1 MRKRIASALCAV
13 LLALGCAVPAFA
25 AEKTTYTIE
34 EMNITLELPD
44 ELYVFEQSD
53 FNILDP
59 NPDLEK
65 AGFTDP
71 QEQLE
76 MMQEYEIYLTAVSQ
90 DQMLSINVAKK
101 DSTTTQSVYDL
112 SQLTDE
118 QFEEFLDTMRGE
130 DDTTDEIE
138 AYEVQRY
145 DDQPERPFFTIRMKM
160 NSEQYGE
167 KEELCYVTV
176 VNGYSVTIDGVAEGD
191 MTQEQSDLL
200 REIADSVH
208 VTQIIEQET
217 IEFNAATIF
226 SLLFPLVL
234 IVFLIALGVG
244 MRIRR
249 GHAMKERRA
258 LADRMSEYRRAQKK
272 LEEEAAAEGRTPEEP
287 ETLFRNK
294 TTYNEEVAHAFVQF
308 HFLRRKLGV
317 MIGYAVFALFMAA
330 SAFVL
335 DSEWYMRLILF
346 GVGVFLVVWM
356 CLMPG
361 KLYNNVMATFKKA
374 KNKEN
379 EYTFRADDFR
389 IAGVQS
395 ASVFPYFQVTRAYE
409 SGKYFYLYF
418 GEEQAYYIAKDGFT
432 VGDADGFRT
441 FLKEKL
447 GKNFR

>member
-44 ELYVFEQSD
+44 DLYVFEQSD

-101 DSTTTQSVYDL
+101 DSSTTQSVYDL

-130 DDTTDEIE
+130 DDTTGEIE

>member
-44 ELYVFEQSD
+44 DLYVFEQSD

-217 IEFNAATIF
+217 IELNAATIF

>member
-44 ELYVFEQSD
+44 DLYVFEQSD

-130 DDTTDEIE
+130 DDTTGEIE
-138 AYEVQRY
+138 AYEVKRY

-176 VNGYSVTIDGVAEGD
+176 VNGYSITIDGVAEGD

>member
-44 ELYVFEQSD
+44 DLYVFEQSD

-101 DSTTTQSVYDL
+101 DSSTTQSVYDL

-176 VNGYSVTIDGVAEGD
+176 VNGYSITVDGVAEGD

>member
-44 ELYVFEQSD
+44 DLYVFEQSD

-138 AYEVQRY
+138 AYEVKRY

-176 VNGYSVTIDGVAEGD
+176 VNGYSITIDGVAEGD

-217 IEFNAATIF
+217 IELNAATIF

-356 CLMPG
+356 CMMPG

>member
-44 ELYVFEQSD
+44 DLYVFEQSD

-71 QEQLE
+71 QEQLD

-176 VNGYSVTIDGVAEGD
+176 VNGYSITIDGVAEGD

-217 IEFNAATIF
+217 IELNAATIF

>member
-44 ELYVFEQSD
+44 DLYVFEQSD

-101 DSTTTQSVYDL
+101 DSSTTQSVYDL

-176 VNGYSVTIDGVAEGD
+176 VNGYSITVDGVAEGD

-330 SAFVL
+330 SALVL

>member
-44 ELYVFEQSD
+44 DLYVFEQSD

-101 DSTTTQSVYDL
+101 DSSTTQSVYDL

>member
-44 ELYVFEQSD
+44 DLYVFEQSD

-130 DDTTDEIE
+130 DDTTGEIE

>member
-44 ELYVFEQSD
+44 DLYVFEQSD

-130 DDTTDEIE
+130 DDTTGEIE

-217 IEFNAATIF
+217 IELNAATIF